1 MISHEALRGEELWE
15 GLGWGK
21 GGSAEPYPF
30 LPKWRS
36 GLFPLERRKAAAAGL
51 LLPAP
56 TKPSG
61 KGLAFLFFLFT
72 VSNGLHITNYSPL
85 LSPNN
90 QLVPKSESP
99 APFRLSCKM
108 QGRFSPEKT
117 VWLLISG
124 AKLREQPDT
133 FVER

>member
-1 MISHEALRGEELWE
+1 MKRSEERNCGKGWGGGREALLNHIPFCPNGGQDFSHSSEERPRQQA
-15 GLGWGK
+15 
-21 GGSAEPYPF
+21 SA
-30 LPKWRS
+30 
-36 GLFPLERRKAAAAGL
+36 FPPQQNPVGR
-51 LLPAP
+51 
-56 TKPSG
+56 
-61 KGLAFLFFLFT
+61 GLAFFFFFLFT
-72 VSNGLHITNYSPL
+72 VSDGLHITNYSPL

-108 QGRFSPEKT
+108 QGRFSPEKA